1 MLWSLF
7 ITFFK
12 IGLIS
17 FGGGYAMIPIIQLEV
32 SNHQWLGEK
41 AFTDA
46 VALAGMAPG
55 PIATNTATLIGYKT
69 AGVPGAVISTLGI
82 VLPSLLLMILI
93 TAFFYKIHGNK
104 WVKSSFYG
112 LRPIV
117 TGLIIYA
124 AIHFGFAGTEWGTIN
139 WKVFVS
145 LLITGGVVLA
155 VMKFKMHP
163 MAAIV
168 LSGLIGIVVYH

>member
-7 ITFFK
+7 LTFFK

-17 FGGGYAMIPIIQLEV
+17 FGGGYAMIPIIQHEV
-32 SNHQWLGEK
+32 SSHHWLSDK
-41 AFTDA
+41 SFADA

-69 AGVPGAVISTLGI
+69 AGVPGAAISTLGM

-93 TAFFYKIHGNK
+93 TAYFYKVSRTK

-124 AIHFGFAGTEWGTIN
+124 AIHFGFSGMGMGSVT
-139 WKVFVS
+139 WKTLLS
-145 LLITGGVVLA
+145 LLITCGVVIG
-155 VMKFKMHP
+155 VMKYKLHP
-163 MAAIV
+163 MAALL
-168 LSGLIGIVVYH
+168 LSGLVGVVFFQ